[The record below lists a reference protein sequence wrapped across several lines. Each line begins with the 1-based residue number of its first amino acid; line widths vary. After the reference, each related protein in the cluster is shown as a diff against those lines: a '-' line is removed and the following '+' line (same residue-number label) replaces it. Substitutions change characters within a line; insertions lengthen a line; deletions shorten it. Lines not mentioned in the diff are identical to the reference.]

1 MSLAGSQEPCWDFPQ
16 TGPGFSLVFLFVVFP
31 ILLWCDQNT
40 AVLKAWSL
48 WCYELKFR
56 LLVPSQ
62 HSWMTVQQPVLRHQ
76 PGCGFFLRPRGSC
89 WICAQAVCTNCVHLA
104 SHNRCSEWHCSA
116 LAPTEG
122 KAQSLGWSQVL
133 LLVCPAYVWQPGS
146 LNPCLQPH
154 VLFGHLLSIN
164 CSPDV
169 EALPPTHHVLD
180 RLLIVSTR
188 QHRCKEKGLNG

>member
-89 WICAQAVCTNCVHLA
+89 WICAQAVCTNCVHTVASWSQHQCTHCVPSIGLPVLSTHRPWGLA
-104 SHNRCSEWHCSA
+104 RHMTTLTERLEMYGIGTSLSRLSKHPSFSCDVFPIWLHVGAAHQTFFSSPRPGLH
-116 LAPTEG
+116 PGTEG
-122 KAQSLGWSQVL
+122 EEEQG
-133 LLVCPAYVWQPGS
+133 
-146 LNPCLQPH
+146 
-154 VLFGHLLSIN
+154 
-164 CSPDV
+164 
-169 EALPPTHHVLD
+169 
-180 RLLIVSTR
+180 
-188 QHRCKEKGLNG
+188 